1 MGIIY
6 MKINAKKKSL
16 IKIAK
21 FIPTKLAKTVMM
33 DIFMNQIL
41 WNKNWFKMHTKEIIS
56 IYLNLYKKI
65 LYQII
70 SSVNW

>member
-21 FIPTKLAKTVMM
+21 FILTKLAKTVMM

-41 WNKNWFKMHTKEIIS
+41 
-56 IYLNLYKKI
+56 
-65 LYQII
+65 
-70 SSVNW
+70 